1 MDNIILIGMS
11 GAGKSTLGVLL
22 AKVINKSFLD
32 TDLVIQQ
39 KQNNVLQDII
49 INRGI
54 TVFKEVEEEVLLNLE
69 VTNSVVA
76 TGGSVIYSNKGMSS
90 IKASGTVVY
99 LHVPFNNIEK
109 RLKNIT
115 TRGIVIEEGQTLKDL
130 YDEREP
136 LYRQYADIVIN
147 VGKEGIEET
156 LEEILK
162 HLK

>member
-22 AKVINKSFLD
+22 AKVVNKSFVD

-39 KQNNVLQDII
+39 KQDHVLQDII
-49 INRGI
+49 INKGI
-54 TVFKEVEEEVLLNLE
+54 TVFKEVEEEVLLGLD

-76 TGGSVIYSNKGMSS
+76 TGGSVIYSDKGMNRLKQTG
-90 IKASGTVVY
+90 IVVY
-99 LHVPFNNIEK
+99 LHVPFSRIEK

-115 TRGIVIEEGQTLKDL
+115 TRGIVIEEGQSLDEL

-136 LYRQYADIVIN
+136 LYRHYADIVVNI
-147 VGKEGIEET
+147 GSEGIEDT
-156 LEEILK
+156 LERILK
-162 HLK
+162 KLK